1 MNLAL
6 IVFFI
11 SFALIFL
18 LRIPIAPG
26 MMMASAFYFALSK
39 NPAASL
45 DMVAMQFLTN
55 MNASFILI
63 AVPLFVFMAEIM
75 NSGKVTNMIFSF
87 ANALVGKR
95 KGALGHVNVVASI
108 IFSGM
113 TGSALADASGLGSME
128 IKAMREQNY
137 DDGYTCAI
145 TAASATIGPIIPP
158 SIPMVFYS
166 MLSGASIG
174 YLFLGGVL
182 PGLLIGVGL
191 MIYTAIIARTR
202 NYPEGQ
208 SLKPREFWKLT
219 LRSIP
224 ALFSVVV
231 LLGGIYTGVVTPTEA
246 GALAAFYALLV
257 SIFLYRAFGWKDF
270 KQVLVNTVRT
280 TGTLSLLV
288 GSAYAFSY
296 IVTIEKIPNFVASL
310 MLGLTT
316 NKYVMLLIIN
326 VVFLALGMFID
337 TMAIT
342 LVFIPIVLP
351 IINQLG
357 IDLVHFGVVIVLN
370 MMIGLST
377 PPYGMLLY
385 VVSGISGTPL
395 KTIIKEIIPMI
406 FVIVVVL
413 FLITYIPD
421 IVLLIPRLSGYR

>member
-1 MNLAL
+1 MNLPL
-6 IVFFI
+6 IVFFV
-11 SFALIFL
+11 SFVLMFL

-26 MMMASAFYFALSK
+26 MMMSSAFYFFLSK
-39 NPAASL
+39 NPASSL

-75 NSGKVTNMIFSF
+75 NSGKVTSMIFSF

-95 KGALGHVNVVASI
+95 KGALGHVNVIASI

-128 IKAMREQNY
+128 IKAMREHGY
-137 DDGYTCAI
+137 DDGYTCAL

-158 SIPMVFYS
+158 SIPMVFYA
-166 MLSGASIG
+166 MLSSASIG
-174 YLFLGGVL
+174 SLFLGGVL
-182 PGLLIGVGL
+182 PGLLVGVAL
-191 MIYTAIIARTR
+191 MIYNAVISQKR
-202 NYPEGQ
+202 NYPEGDKL
-208 SLKPREFWKLT
+208 SLREFWKLT

-246 GALAAFYALLV
+246 GALAAFYALIISV
-257 SIFLYRAFGWKDF
+257 FFYRAFGWKDF
-270 KQVLVNTVRT
+270 KQVLINTVRT

-296 IVTIEKIPNFVASL
+296 IVTIEKIPNFAAEL
-310 MLGLTT
+310 MLGITQ
-316 NKYVMLLIIN
+316 NKYIMLLLIN
-326 VVFLALGMFID
+326 VVFLVLGMFID
-337 TMAIT
+337 TTAIT

-357 IDLVHFGVVIVLN
+357 IDLVHFGVMIVLN

-395 KTIIKEIIPMI
+395 KKIIKEIIPML
-406 FVIVVVL
+406 FVIVAVL
-413 FLITYIPD
+413 LLITYVPD
-421 IVLLIPRLSGYR
+421 IVLFIPRLAGYK

>member
-1 MNLAL
+1 MNLPL
-6 IVFFI
+6 IIFFL
-11 SFALIFL
+11 SFVAMFL

-26 MMMASAFYFALSK
+26 MMMCSAFYFFLSK

-87 ANALVGKR
+87 ANALVGKK

-128 IKAMREQNY
+128 IKAMREHGY

-158 SIPMVFYS
+158 SIPMVFYA
-166 MLSGASIG
+166 MLSSASIG
-174 YLFLGGVL
+174 SLFLGGII
-182 PGLLIGVGL
+182 PGMLIGVSL
-191 MIYTAIIARTR
+191 MVYTAIIANKR

-208 SLKPREFWKLT
+208 RLPFREFWKLT
-219 LRSIP
+219 LKSIP
-224 ALFSVVV
+224 ALFSIVV
-231 LLGGIYTGVVTPTEA
+231 LLGGIYTGIVTPTEA
-246 GALAAFYALLV
+246 GALAAFYAMLV
-257 SIFLYRAFGWKDF
+257 SVFFYKAFGWKEF

-296 IVTIEKIPNFVASL
+296 IVTIEQIPNFVANL
-310 MLGLTT
+310 MLGITQ
-316 NKYVMLLIIN
+316 NKYLMLLMIN
-326 VVFLALGMFID
+326 VVFLILGMFID

-357 IDLVHFGVVIVLN
+357 IDLVHFGVIIVLN

-395 KTIIKEIIPMI
+395 KAVIKEIIPMI
-406 FVIVVVL
+406 FVIVAVL

-421 IVLLIPRLSGYR
+421 LVLFIPKLAGYK

>member
-1 MNLAL
+1 
-6 IVFFI
+6 
-11 SFALIFL
+11 
-18 LRIPIAPG
+18 
-26 MMMASAFYFALSK
+26 
-39 NPAASL
+39 
-45 DMVAMQFLTN
+45 
-55 MNASFILI
+55 
-63 AVPLFVFMAEIM
+63 
-75 NSGKVTNMIFSF
+75 
-87 ANALVGKR
+87 
-95 KGALGHVNVVASI
+95 
-108 IFSGM
+108 
-113 TGSALADASGLGSME
+113 
-128 IKAMREQNY
+128 
-137 DDGYTCAI
+137 
-145 TAASATIGPIIPP
+145 
-158 SIPMVFYS
+158 
-166 MLSGASIG
+166 
-174 YLFLGGVL
+174 
-182 PGLLIGVGL
+182 
-191 MIYTAIIARTR
+191 
-202 NYPEGQ
+202 
-208 SLKPREFWKLT
+208 
-219 LRSIP
+219 
-224 ALFSVVV
+224 
-231 LLGGIYTGVVTPTEA
+231 
-246 GALAAFYALLV
+246 
-257 SIFLYRAFGWKDF
+257 
-270 KQVLVNTVRT
+270 VLVNTVRT

>member
-1 MNLAL
+1 MNIPL
-6 IVFFI
+6 IVFFL
-11 SFALIFL
+11 SFVCMFL

-26 MMMASAFYFALSK
+26 MMMSSAFYFVLSK

-95 KGALGHVNVVASI
+95 RGALGHVNVIASI

-128 IKAMREQNY
+128 IKAMREHGY

-158 SIPMVFYS
+158 SIPMVFYA
-166 MLSGASIG
+166 MLSSASIG
-174 YLFLGGVL
+174 SLFLGGVI

-191 MIYTAIIARTR
+191 MIYTAIIAKKR
-202 NYPEGQ
+202 NYPEGDK
-208 SLKPREFWKLT
+208 LPLREFWKLT
-219 LRSIP
+219 FHSIP

-257 SIFLYRAFGWKDF
+257 SVFFYRAFGWKDF

-296 IVTIEKIPNFVASL
+296 IVTIEQIPNFVANL
-310 MLGLTT
+310 MLSITQ
-316 NKYVMLLIIN
+316 NKYLILIMIN
-326 VVFLALGMFID
+326 VAFLVLGMFID

-351 IINQLG
+351 IINHLG

-377 PPYGMLLY
+377 PPYGMLLF

-395 KTIIKEIIPMI
+395 KAIIKEIMPMI
-406 FVIVVVL
+406 FVIVIVL

-421 IVLLIPRLSGYR
+421 LVLFIPKMAGYK

>member
-1 MNLAL
+1 VLM
-6 IVFFI
+6 
-11 SFALIFL
+11 FL

-26 MMMASAFYFALSK
+26 MMMSSAFYFFLSK
-39 NPAASL
+39 NPASSL

-75 NSGKVTNMIFSF
+75 NSGKVTSMIFSF

-95 KGALGHVNVVASI
+95 KGALGHVNVIASI

-128 IKAMREQNY
+128 IKAMREHGY
-137 DDGYTCAI
+137 DDGYTCAL

-158 SIPMVFYS
+158 SIPMVFYA
-166 MLSGASIG
+166 MLSSASIG
-174 YLFLGGVL
+174 SLFLGGVL
-182 PGLLIGVGL
+182 PGLLVGVAL
-191 MIYTAIIARTR
+191 MIYNAVISQKR
-202 NYPEGQ
+202 NYPEGDKL
-208 SLKPREFWKLT
+208 SLREFWKLT

-231 LLGGIYTGVVTPTEA
+231 LLGGIYTGCTKEA
-246 GALAAFYALLV
+246 GALAAFYALIISV
-257 SIFLYRAFGWKDF
+257 FFYRAFGWKDF
-270 KQVLVNTVRT
+270 KQVLINTVRT

-296 IVTIEKIPNFVASL
+296 IVTIEKIPNFAAEL
-310 MLGLTT
+310 MLGITQ
-316 NKYVMLLIIN
+316 NKYIMLLLIN
-326 VVFLALGMFID
+326 VVFLVLGMFID
-337 TMAIT
+337 TTAIT

-357 IDLVHFGVVIVLN
+357 IDLVHFGVMIVLN

-395 KTIIKEIIPMI
+395 KKIIKEIIPML
-406 FVIVVVL
+406 FVIVAVL
-413 FLITYIPD
+413 LLITYVPD
-421 IVLLIPRLSGYR
+421 IVLFIPRLAGYK

>member
-1 MNLAL
+1 M
-6 IVFFI
+6 
-11 SFALIFL
+11 S
-18 LRIPIAPG
+18 
-26 MMMASAFYFALSK
+26 SAFYFLLSR

-95 KGALGHVNVVASI
+95 KGALGHVNVLASI

-128 IKAMREQNY
+128 IKAMREHGY

-158 SIPMVFYS
+158 SIPMVFYA
-166 MLSGASIG
+166 MLSSASIG
-174 YLFLGGVL
+174 SLFLGGVI

-191 MIYTAIIARTR
+191 MIYTAIIAQKR
-202 NYPEGQ
+202 NYPEGAK
-208 SLKPREFWKLT
+208 LPPHEFWKLT

-257 SIFLYRAFGWKDF
+257 SVFFYRAFGWREF
-270 KQVLVNTVRT
+270 KQVLINTVRT

-296 IVTIEKIPNFVASL
+296 IVTIEQIPNFVANL
-310 MLGLTT
+310 MLGITQ
-316 NKYVMLLIIN
+316 NKYLMLLIIN
-326 VVFLALGMFID
+326 VAFLILGMFID

-377 PPYGMLLY
+377 PPYGMLLF

-395 KTIIKEIIPMI
+395 KAIIKEIIPMI
-406 FVIVVVL
+406 FVIVAVL
-413 FLITYIPD
+413 FLITYVPD
-421 IVLLIPRLSGYR
+421 IVLFIPKLAGYK

>member
-1 MNLAL
+1 MNLPL
-6 IVFFI
+6 IVFFV
-11 SFALIFL
+11 SFVLMFL

-26 MMMASAFYFALSK
+26 MMMSSAFYFFLSK
-39 NPAASL
+39 NPASSL

-75 NSGKVTNMIFSF
+75 NSGKVTSMIFSF

-95 KGALGHVNVVASI
+95 KGALGHVNVIASI

-128 IKAMREQNY
+128 IKAMREHGY
-137 DDGYTCAI
+137 DDGYTCAL

-158 SIPMVFYS
+158 SIPMVFYA
-166 MLSGASIG
+166 MLSSASIG
-174 YLFLGGVL
+174 SLFLGGVL
-182 PGLLIGVGL
+182 PGLLVGVAL
-191 MIYTAIIARTR
+191 MIYNAVISQKR
-202 NYPEGQ
+202 NYPEGDKL
-208 SLKPREFWKLT
+208 SLREFWKLT

-246 GALAAFYALLV
+246 GALAAFYALIISV
-257 SIFLYRAFGWKDF
+257 FFYHAFGWKDF
-270 KQVLVNTVRT
+270 KQVLINTVRT

-296 IVTIEKIPNFVASL
+296 IVTIEKIPNFAAEL
-310 MLGLTT
+310 MLGITQ
-316 NKYVMLLIIN
+316 NKYIMLLLIN
-326 VVFLALGMFID
+326 VVFLVLGMFID
-337 TMAIT
+337 TTAIT

-357 IDLVHFGVVIVLN
+357 IDLVHFGVMIVLN

-395 KTIIKEIIPMI
+395 KKIIKEIIPML
-406 FVIVVVL
+406 FVIVAVL
-413 FLITYIPD
+413 LLITYVPD
-421 IVLLIPRLSGYR
+421 IVLFIPRLAGYK

>member
-1 MNLAL
+1 MNLPL
-6 IVFFI
+6 IVFFL
-11 SFALIFL
+11 SFTLVFL

-87 ANALVGKR
+87 ANALVGRK

-128 IKAMREQNY
+128 IRAMREHGY
-137 DDGYTCAI
+137 DDGYSCAI

-158 SIPMVFYS
+158 SIPMVFFS

-174 YLFLGGVL
+174 SLFLGGVL
-182 PGLLIGVGL
+182 PGLLIGFGL
-191 MIYTAIIARTR
+191 MIYTSVIARRR
-202 NYPEGQ
+202 NYPEGTR
-208 SLKPREFWKLT
+208 LAPREFWKLT
-219 LRSIP
+219 FRSIP

-231 LLGGIYTGVVTPTEA
+231 LLGGIYTGIVTPTEA
-246 GALAAFYALLV
+246 GALAAFYAMIISV
-257 SIFLYRAFGWKDF
+257 FFYRAFGWKEF
-270 KQVLVNTVRT
+270 RQVLVNTVRT

-310 MLGLTT
+310 MLSLTT
-316 NKYVMLLIIN
+316 NKYLMLLIIN
-326 VVFLALGMFID
+326 VVFLILGMFID

-395 KTIIKEIIPMI
+395 KTIIREILPMI
-406 FVIVVVL
+406 FVIVAVL
-413 FLITYIPD
+413 LLITYVPD
-421 IVLLIPRLSGYR
+421 IVLFVPKLAGYR

>member
-1 MNLAL
+1 MNLPL
-6 IVFFI
+6 IVFFV
-11 SFALIFL
+11 SFVLMFL

-26 MMMASAFYFALSK
+26 MMMSSAFYFFLSK
-39 NPAASL
+39 NPASSL

-75 NSGKVTNMIFSF
+75 NSGKVTSMIFSF

-95 KGALGHVNVVASI
+95 KGALGHVNVIASI

-128 IKAMREQNY
+128 IKAMREHGY
-137 DDGYTCAI
+137 DDGYTCAL

-158 SIPMVFYS
+158 SIPMVFYA
-166 MLSGASIG
+166 MLSSASIG
-174 YLFLGGVL
+174 SLFLGGVL
-182 PGLLIGVGL
+182 PGLLVGVAL
-191 MIYTAIIARTR
+191 MIYNAVISQKR
-202 NYPEGQ
+202 NYPEGDKL
-208 SLKPREFWKLT
+208 SLREFWKLT

-231 LLGGIYTGVVTPTEA
+231 LLGGIYTGCTKEA
-246 GALAAFYALLV
+246 GALAAFYALIISV
-257 SIFLYRAFGWKDF
+257 FFYRAFGWKDF
-270 KQVLVNTVRT
+270 KQVLINTVRT

-296 IVTIEKIPNFVASL
+296 IVTIEKIPNFAAEL
-310 MLGLTT
+310 MLGITQ
-316 NKYVMLLIIN
+316 NKYIMLLLIN
-326 VVFLALGMFID
+326 VVFLVLGMFID
-337 TMAIT
+337 TTAIT

-357 IDLVHFGVVIVLN
+357 IDLVHFGVMIVLN

-395 KTIIKEIIPMI
+395 KKIIKEIIPML
-406 FVIVVVL
+406 FVIVAVL
-413 FLITYIPD
+413 LLITYVPD
-421 IVLLIPRLSGYR
+421 IVLFIPRLAGYK

>member
-1 MNLAL
+1 M
-6 IVFFI
+6 
-11 SFALIFL
+11 FL

-26 MMMASAFYFALSK
+26 MMMSSAFYFFLSK
-39 NPAASL
+39 NPASSL

-75 NSGKVTNMIFSF
+75 NSGKVTSMIFSF

-95 KGALGHVNVVASI
+95 KGALGHVNVIASI

-128 IKAMREQNY
+128 IKAMREHGY
-137 DDGYTCAI
+137 DDGYTCAL

-158 SIPMVFYS
+158 SIPMVFYA
-166 MLSGASIG
+166 MLSSASIG
-174 YLFLGGVL
+174 SLFLGGVL
-182 PGLLIGVGL
+182 PGLLVGVAL
-191 MIYTAIIARTR
+191 MIYNAVISQKR
-202 NYPEGQ
+202 NYPEGDKL
-208 SLKPREFWKLT
+208 SLREFWKLT

-246 GALAAFYALLV
+246 GALAAFYALIISV
-257 SIFLYRAFGWKDF
+257 FFYRAFGWKDF
-270 KQVLVNTVRT
+270 KQVLINTVRT

-296 IVTIEKIPNFVASL
+296 IVTIEKIPNFAAEL
-310 MLGLTT
+310 MLGITQ
-316 NKYVMLLIIN
+316 NKYIMLLLIN
-326 VVFLALGMFID
+326 VVFLVLGMFID
-337 TMAIT
+337 TTAIT

-357 IDLVHFGVVIVLN
+357 IDLVHFGVMIVLN

-395 KTIIKEIIPMI
+395 KKIIKEIIPML
-406 FVIVVVL
+406 FVIVAVL
-413 FLITYIPD
+413 LLITYVPD
-421 IVLLIPRLSGYR
+421 IVLFIPRLAGYK